1 MKELDRICRVALEVL
16 KPYGLKRAALFGSAA
31 RNEEVADSDIDLLVA
46 FEKPLGLFTL
56 ARVQRELSQKL
67 GRKLDLVTE
76 GAMSP
81 YIRPF
86 VEKEKR
92 AIYER

>member
-1 MKELDRICRVALEVL
+1 MTDLEHIRKVVLGILKPHGVKRVAV
-16 KPYGLKRAALFGSAA
+16 FGSVA
-31 RNEEVADSDIDLLVA
+31 RDEETPESDIDLLVA
-46 FEKPLGLFTL
+46 FERPLGLFTL
-56 ARVQRELSQKL
+56 AHLQRELSEKF

-76 GAMSP
+76 GALSR

-86 VEKEKR
+86 VEREKR